1 MSTARALCVTI
12 HDVAPATWP
21 FCRRLVDAVAAV
33 DPRAPLT
40 LLTVPNFH
48 DGGEAAPAG
57 YIDWLHARV
66 ARGDEIALHGYTHR
80 DESAARARGTQ
91 RLVRRVYTAAEGE
104 FAALSRAEAARRIA
118 RGRLWCAA
126 HALDVRG
133 FVPPAWLL
141 GREALQ
147 AVREF
152 DFEYTTTLTHL
163 VILRTGQRLYAPSLV
178 YSTRSAPRRALSR
191 VWNRA
196 FASSM
201 RGMPLLRLGLHPAD
215 AKYADIVRHA
225 QRLLEALRCVRD
237 PLTKYEYARRMQPEQ
252 SAAALVER
260 VERA

>member
-1 MSTARALCVTI
+1 MSTARALCIVI
-12 HDVAPATWP
+12 HDVAPATWSL
-21 FCRRLVDAVAAV
+21 CRRLADAVAAV
-33 DPRAPLT
+33 DPQAPLT

-48 DGGEAAPAG
+48 DGGEAVPAG

-80 DESAARARGTQ
+80 DESAPRAWGAQ

-104 FAALSRAEAARRIA
+104 FAALSRTEATRRIA

-126 HALDVRG
+126 HALEVHG

-152 DFEYTTTLTHL
+152 DFDYITSLTHFI
-163 VILRTGQRLYAPSLV
+163 VLRTGRRLYAPSLV
-178 YSTRSAPRRALSR
+178 YSTRSAPRRTFSR

-196 FASSM
+196 LAASTG
-201 RGMPLLRLGLHPAD
+201 RLPLMRLGLHPAD
-215 AKYADIVRHA
+215 AQYVDIMRHA
-225 QRLLEALRCVRD
+225 QSVLDRLRRVRV
-237 PLTKYEYARRMQPEQ
+237 PLTKYEYARRLQLERP
-252 SAAALVER
+252 ADPIVEC